1 MNNVIQIKGKLVQS
15 FRFWKSRFE
24 GNDIAYGPI
33 PVANRSPRG
42 DRPDLIVASHSGAK
56 PPGTESALYLGETIY
71 NLVHSRTLLRIL
83 LDHVGDEWFHEFE
96 TMVLLMCMTQN
107 GLGLRTNKKANLD
120 IALPD

>member
-1 MNNVIQIKGKLVQS
+1 LEQS
-15 FRFWKSRFE
+15 FGFWKSRLE

-42 DRPDLIVASHSGAK
+42 DRPNLIVASHPGAEL
-56 PPGTESALYLGETIY
+56 PCTESVHYLGETIY

-83 LDHVGDEWFHEFE
+83 LDHVGDERFHEFE
-96 TMVLLMCMTQN
+96 AMVLLMCMTQN
-107 GLGLRTNKKANLD
+107 SLNLRTNEEADLD